1 MKSSRTIL
9 LLSCACGVLLSGCE
23 NVDAAKKAKGAPLS
37 LQAPSSSDDRIAR
50 LEQQIADLQK
60 EVAAS
65 RPQLAKIDVI
75 EQKFK
80 DLSLGLD
87 KIDATYNMKPAAAAP
102 APAAPVVASPPIPAP
117 APQSIPAPAVSKPVA
132 ATPPAKPV
140 AVTPPPKPVEKP
152 AEKKAE
158 APAAKASGAKEVQ
171 SLRVG
176 EQKGSTRLVLDLGQ
190 PVKVT
195 SDVDNDEKILL
206 IEIPGFAWKA
216 PETRTYPSSPLIAS
230 YQATSDASGTHLVVQ
245 LKKAA
250 KVVNAGSLAASK
262 DKGPRAVIDIAAQ

>member
-1 MKSSRTIL
+1 MMTSSRTIL
-9 LLSCACGVLLSGCE
+9 LLTCAFGVLLSGCS
-23 NVDAAKKAKGAPLS
+23 NVDAAKKAKGNPVP
-37 LQAPSSSDDRIAR
+37 LQAMPASSPSDEKIAR
-50 LEQQIADLQK
+50 LEQMVAELQR
-60 EVAAS
+60 EVVAS

-87 KIDATYNMKPAAAAP
+87 KIDATYNMKAAAP
-102 APAAPVVASPPIPAP
+102 APTPLPTPAVLPPVVKQIEPA
-117 APQSIPAPAVSKPVA
+117 
-132 ATPPAKPV
+132 PV
-140 AVTPPPKPVEKP
+140 AVTPPVKPVAVSPPAKP
-152 AEKKAE
+152 MEKKVE
-158 APAAKASGAKEVQ
+158 KVEPVKAAGAKEVQ

-195 SDVDNDEKILL
+195 SDIDNDEQILL

-216 PETRTYPSSPLIAS
+216 PETKSYPSSPLIAS

-250 KVVNAGSLAASK
+250 KVVNSGALAASK